1 MRQNPHVRICGGPG
15 SATTLVYPTIK
26 SPQVT
31 PGYDEHMSPLQD
43 LLASAVELDPVVDDP
58 AGVFSGTTVSGRLLS
73 VPMPSFGQR

>member
-1 MRQNPHVRICGGPG
+1 MSILSVGIVRARDDSCNN
-15 SATTLVYPTIK
+15 AIK